1 MKFLFDFFPL
11 LLFFAAY
18 KYYDIFIATAVAIVA
33 SSVQV
38 GWVWFKSR
46 RVETIHVVTLAV
58 IVIFGGLTLALRD
71 EVFIKWKPTIVNW
84 LFAVMMLATQFFGK
98 KTAIERVLG
107 GQIGLPARVWRH
119 MNFSWSVFF
128 FVLGVLNIYVAFY
141 YGLDLDAQTRTDHWV
156 NFKVFGL
163 MGLTLAF
170 TVVQMIF
177 VARHIEVDEGK
188 ENP

>member
-1 MKFLFDFFPL
+1 M
-11 LLFFAAY
+11 
-18 KYYDIFIATAVAIVA
+18 
-33 SSVQV
+33 
-38 GWVWFKSR
+38 
-46 RVETIHVVTLAV
+46 
-58 IVIFGGLTLALRD
+58 
-71 EVFIKWKPTIVNW
+71 
-84 LFAVMMLATQFFGK
+84 
-98 KTAIERVLG
+98 
-107 GQIGLPARVWRH
+107 
-119 MNFSWSVFF
+119 FF

-177 VARHIEVDEGK
+177 VARHIEVDESK